1 MTVVDSSPDEACVEV
16 ARDFPWARLDRSAE
30 RLLPQ
35 AARNRGAHHSRGS
48 LLVFTDP
55 DVYAAPD
62 WLERLVTAHRANGH
76 PVVGALACH
85 GRRALDRAIHL
96 CKFSKWLPGGEPR
109 PVDMSPSANMLIPR
123 ELFTGVG
130 GFPAEAM
137 QGDALL
143 SWRLREG
150 GATLWFEPSA
160 IVEHHHLE
168 SPGSY
173 VRERYRRGRELAALR
188 LAWAGGSRGYALQRL
203 LLTAIGPRLVSNLG
217 LVARHAARARQLGSF
232 CLLAPLVATG
242 FAANLAG
249 EARTYAASSLASAR
263 GAPRLKGRSSVSS

>member
-1 MTVVDSSPDEACVEV
+1 VVDSSPDPACLEV
-16 ARDFPWARLDRSAE
+16 ARGFPWARLDRSAE

-35 AARNRGAHHSRGS
+35 AARNRGAHRSRGS

-62 WLERLVTAHRANGH
+62 WLERLVIAHRETGH

-96 CKFSKWLPGGEPR
+96 CKFSKWLPGGVPR
-109 PVDMSPSANMLIPR
+109 PVDMSPSANMLMPR
-123 ELFTGVG
+123 DLFTAVG
-130 GFPAEAM
+130 GFPEEAM

-143 SWRLREG
+143 SWRLRERD
-150 GATLWFEPSA
+150 ATLWFEPAA

-173 VRERYRRGRELAALR
+173 LRERYRRGRELAALR
-188 LAWAGGSRGYALQRL
+188 LAWAGGSRSYALQRL
-203 LLTAIGPRLVSNLG
+203 LVTALGLRLVSNLG
-217 LVARHAARARQLGSF
+217 LVARHAARAGQLRSF
-232 CLLAPLVATG
+232 CLLAPFVAAG

-249 EARTYAASSLASAR
+249 EARTYAASSLAAA
-263 GAPRLKGRSSVSS
+263 GASLRLKGRSSVSS